1 MFNIETLSRLE
12 VAVEVSAKGSVPE
25 GFIHCT
31 QPSPVRSN
39 RKIFRPAVLVWFAQT
54 KPAKWSSTVRYCCGV
69 CVVSVLLF
77 VCLPWPR
84 ASPSHGTW
92 LALLC
97 FALTLPSYLN
107 CLLNSTIPSCP
118 PLRNRLCHFS
128 IASASASIPRPR
140 HFRFHG
146 RGHVVR
152 QRHAAG
158 ATTAAAAARVAVVG
172 TSSARSKHLNIDFRW
187 RSEFSKVSRR
197 SILDMVLQVLNSF
210 F

>member
-1 MFNIETLSRLE
+1 MDIPAPAANAHLGRFHSIVGSCQANHYCNYLITELL
-12 VAVEVSAKGSVPE
+12 EVSAKGSVPE
-25 GFIHCT
+25 GFIHFT

-54 KPAKWSSTVRYCCGV
+54 KPAKWSSTVRYCSGV

-118 PLRNRLCHFS
+118 PLRNRL
-128 IASASASIPRPR
+128 
-140 HFRFHG
+140 
-146 RGHVVR
+146 
-152 QRHAAG
+152 
-158 ATTAAAAARVAVVG
+158 
-172 TSSARSKHLNIDFRW
+172 
-187 RSEFSKVSRR
+187 
-197 SILDMVLQVLNSF
+197 
-210 F
+210 